1 MEVNLAQQLDGLAHN
16 PIFQCFIDVRKAY
29 NSLEMGRCLE
39 VLRGYGMG
47 PNLARLLKSYMVPQR
62 IVPNTGKFPVK
73 AFYMGRG
80 LTQGDP
86 ATPTIF
92 HTVVIAVVQAVL
104 DVV

>member
-1 MEVNLAQQLDGLAHN
+1 
-16 PIFQCFIDVRKAY
+16 
-29 NSLEMGRCLE
+29 
-39 VLRGYGMG
+39 MG